1 VRRNEMTQ
9 RDDAKERKRRT
20 LEADVRNAD
29 ADLQVLER
37 TRQGAISR
45 NDDEAVAMVAR
56 EIRRVRGIRDEAK
69 RKLQQLGR

>member
-1 VRRNEMTQ
+1 MTQ